1 MPATRCFAA
10 AGKVVFRQPE
20 PMTGTDSR
28 DTDALAAEATLSADD
43 IQDLAEQVPDLLKAA
58 VGHGL
63 EFRVRIALGGDPLPV
78 RNAIAR
84 INALLAKASEGRKL
98 KQVYAGCRV

>member
-28 DTDALAAEATLSADD
+28 DTDALAAEATPSADG
-43 IQDLAEQVPDLLKAA
+43 IRDLAEQVPDLLKAA
-58 VGHGL
+58 AGHGL
-63 EFRVRIALGGDPLPV
+63 KFRERIALGGDPPPAPD
-78 RNAIAR
+78 AIAR
-84 INALLAKASEGRKL
+84 INALLAKASEGWKL
-98 KQVYAGCRV
+98 K